1 MANKTEAGK
10 PSGTTVKGN
19 FDDWDKDDDGF
30 EKYESDWVGFYDV
43 EKKLPVHGI
52 VLECITREGH
62 FGPEDIVK
70 LKLKSEAPAIK
81 GSGDAGEEFMAKP
94 GDVLAVRVST
104 ALEVLKRCVENK
116 VEVKFRPSGQ
126 VPTRKGK
133 MTTYDFKFKGKLTAP
148 TGGNI
153 TPF

>member
-1 MANKTEAGK
+1 MTNKSNPENK
-10 PSGTTVKGN
+10 PATTVKGN
-19 FDDWDKDDDGF
+19 FDDWEKDADGF

-52 VLECITREGH
+52 VLECITREGN
-62 FGPEDIVK
+62 FGTEDIVK
-70 LKLKSEAPAIK
+70 IKLKKEAPAIK
-81 GSGDAGEEFMAKP
+81 GSGDAGEEFMARP

-116 VEVKFRPSGQ
+116 VEVMFRPSGQ
-126 VPTRKGK
+126 QKTRKGQ
-133 MTTYDFKFKGKLTAP
+133 MTTYDFRFKGKLTAP
-148 TGGNI
+148 TSSNS